1 MYVGKGW
8 KARESKIK
16 MQTAEENVRKE
27 RMRVDRQQSLWT
39 CIDKLSQAAL
49 VREGEKARVFWQLGA
64 ITAAEGSLCVCVWL
78 CICVCF
84 SLCGCRWL
92 RICARTVLVCRC
104 MCMRTCTRKTKGRDR
119 QWRFFW
125 FRDKEGEK
133 ESVAQRLDE
142 GQIHFF

>member
-78 CICVCF
+78 CMCVF
-84 SLCGCRWL
+84 
-92 RICARTVLVCRC
+92 
-104 MCMRTCTRKTKGRDR
+104 
-119 QWRFFW
+119 
-125 FRDKEGEK
+125 
-133 ESVAQRLDE
+133 
-142 GQIHFF
+142 